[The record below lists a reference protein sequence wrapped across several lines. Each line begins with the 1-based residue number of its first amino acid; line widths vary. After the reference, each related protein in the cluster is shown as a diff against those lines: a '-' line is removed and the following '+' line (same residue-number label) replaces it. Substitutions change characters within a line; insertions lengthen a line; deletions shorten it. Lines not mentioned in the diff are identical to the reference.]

1 MDAGWLITYLC
12 QGPIFGINGK
22 DGDAVFFQPI
32 TGIEVFPV
40 RTEVDVCT
48 STGGYGVGCNGLY
61 LFQAAV
67 IVTEGDDFAGQLGD
81 EIGKLPVGTECRGPE
96 SASMPTASREA

>member
-1 MDAGWLITYLC
+1 M
-12 QGPIFGINGK
+12 
-22 DGDAVFFQPI
+22 
-32 TGIEVFPV
+32 
-40 RTEVDVCT
+40 DVCT

-81 EIGKLPVGTECRGPE
+81 EIGKLPVGTECQVARAGILLNVNGFQR
-96 SASMPTASREA
+96 SMRNRVVGVHHKAQDAVGTEVGGEDVLSVR